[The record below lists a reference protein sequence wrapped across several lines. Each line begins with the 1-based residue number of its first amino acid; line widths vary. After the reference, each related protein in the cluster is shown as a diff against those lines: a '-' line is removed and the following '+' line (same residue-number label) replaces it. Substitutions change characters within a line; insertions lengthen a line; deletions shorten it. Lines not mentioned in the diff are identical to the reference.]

1 MTFKLLVVLLLR
13 KSIGS
18 TWAALCLR
26 NPISVSLVSQLQANV
41 SLALRESCN
50 FATTSRRLMMNNA
63 LKYVK
68 ILEGT
73 GITREQAEAHVQ
85 IIFDVLEGDLV
96 TKQDLTN
103 SEASIRAAINR
114 LDTKIDTSVERIE
127 NKLLQSEYRT
137 TIKLG
142 SIVTIVIAA
151 ATAISK
157 LF

>member
-1 MTFKLLVVLLLR
+1 
-13 KSIGS
+13 
-18 TWAALCLR
+18 
-26 NPISVSLVSQLQANV
+26 
-41 SLALRESCN
+41 
-50 FATTSRRLMMNNA
+50 MNNA

-85 IIFDVLEGDLV
+85 IISDVLEGDLV
-96 TKQDLTN
+96 TKQDLAN
-103 SEASIRAAINR
+103 SEASIRAAITR
-114 LDTKIDTSVERIE
+114 LDTKFDTSVERIE